1 MKGSNLFSWS
11 AIFGFHRHFLTFRI
25 PVIITAT
32 IKMHQTCKKHWII
45 IDFLHHDTAR
55 KYSIGISICST
66 WNYEVNQRYIL
77 IKSDILQSSIFFLL
91 LASHSEDPD
100 DEKPFWHLSNQCH
113 ARRVAPDVLE
123 NYFCLNDSVQ
133 AAVAIRTSPYFE
145 KSPLLCSSGRVHSNR
160 ERLS

>member
-1 MKGSNLFSWS
+1 M
-11 AIFGFHRHFLTFRI
+11 
-25 PVIITAT
+25 
-32 IKMHQTCKKHWII
+32 
-45 IDFLHHDTAR
+45 
-55 KYSIGISICST
+55 
-66 WNYEVNQRYIL
+66 

-91 LASHSEDPD
+91 LASHSVDPD

-113 ARRVAPDVLE
+113 ARWAAPDVLE

-145 KSPLLCSSGRVHSNR
+145 KSPLLCSSRRVHSNR